1 MNDKTLARAA
11 MAALLV
17 VDLIAAIVSFIH
29 IQHFALTHGQT
40 RLAAGLLP
48 FSIDGAVAASSLTL
62 LRAARLR
69 IHAPPL
75 AQWMLALSVLA
86 TLAANVAYGAAFGLA
101 GSLIS
106 GWPAV
111 AFIGCTEV
119 AITMARRTQP
129 AEAGTVSPDT
139 VPASAMEA
147 ARTALAASVA
157 AGYPRSAHSLHK
169 DFGIPRTDATELVK
183 ATQNGHSE

>member
-1 MNDKTLARAA
+1 MSDRTLARAA

-17 VDLIAAIVSFIH
+17 VDLIAAVVSFIH
-29 IQHFALTHGQT
+29 IQHYALTHGQT
-40 RLAAGLLP
+40 ELAANLLP

-62 LRAARLR
+62 LRAARLH
-69 IHAPPL
+69 ITAPWL
-75 AQWMLALSVLA
+75 AQAMLGLSVLA

-119 AITMARRTQP
+119 AITMARRTVRNRQEPSEATP
-129 AEAGTVSPDT
+129 AGNS
-139 VPASAMEA
+139 MEA
-147 ARTALAASVA
+147 ARQALAASVA

-169 DFGIPRTDATELVK
+169 DFGIPRTDATELVR
-183 ATQNGHSE
+183 ATQNGHAE